1 MNNRKVIANL
11 LLLLTAFIWG
21 TTFVAQSV
29 GMEEVGPFTFQ
40 SVRTLLGAAFLF
52 LLILFRA
59 QRDRKRGTYRKM
71 TKEERKALLVG
82 GIPTGVA
89 LGFASMCQQVGIKY
103 STVGNA
109 GFLTAMYLVL
119 VPLFGIFIGKK
130 PGVKNW
136 ICVMI
141 AAVGVYLISMTEG
154 MRISKG
160 DLLLI
165 ACAFLFSIQIL
176 LIDHFSLKLD
186 PITFSCVE
194 MFVGGLLCLIPT
206 FIFET
211 VTFSGV
217 KAAAFPIFYAG
228 ILSCGVAYT
237 LQIAGQ
243 RDAEPTT
250 AVLIMSLESVF
261 SLLAGILILHQIP
274 SSRGFFGCALIFLAV
289 IFSQIDLS
297 DLSQKK

>member
-1 MNNRKVIANL
+1 MNKRKVIAGMQL
-11 LLLLTAFIWG
+11 LLAAFIWG

-59 QRDRKRGTYRKM
+59 KREKKLGTYRKI
-71 TKEERKALLVG
+71 TEEERKTLLMG
-82 GIPTGVA
+82 GIPTGIA

-119 VPLFGIFIGKK
+119 VPVFGIFVGKK
-130 PGVKNW
+130 PGLKNW
-136 ICVMI
+136 ICVI
-141 AAVGVYLISMTEG
+141 LATVGVYLISVTEG

-165 ACAFLFSIQIL
+165 ACAFLFSVQIL
-176 LIDHFSLKLD
+176 LIDHFSVKLD
-186 PITFSCVE
+186 PISFCCME
-194 MFVGGLLCLIPT
+194 MLVGGLLCLIPT
-206 FIFET
+206 LLFET

-217 KAAAFPIFYAG
+217 RAAAFPIVYAG

-243 RDAEPTT
+243 RDAEPAV
-250 AVLIMSLESVF
+250 AVLLMSLESVF
-261 SLLAGILILHQIP
+261 SLIAGILVLRQIP
-274 SSRGFFGCALIFLAV
+274 SARGFLGCALIFLAV
-289 IFSQIDLS
+289 IFSQISLS
-297 DLSQKK
+297 DLSKK